1 MFIYQEE
8 NLLNISIFWVSAFFK
23 QLSTIIDIFFFMLK
37 HAETGRTSFTA
48 NIGKIGGGGGC
59 KKNDFR
65 KAQIPFTSILTSA
78 VILNI
83 YM

>member
-1 MFIYQEE
+1 
-8 NLLNISIFWVSAFFK
+8 
-23 QLSTIIDIFFFMLK
+23 MLK

-48 NIGKIGGGGGC
+48 NIGKIGGGGGV